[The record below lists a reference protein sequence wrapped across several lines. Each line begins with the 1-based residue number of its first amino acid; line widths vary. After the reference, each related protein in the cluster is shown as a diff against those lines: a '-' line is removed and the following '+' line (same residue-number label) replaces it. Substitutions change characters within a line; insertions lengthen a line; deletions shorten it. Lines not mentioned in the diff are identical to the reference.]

1 MGRIGRNDPC
11 PCGSGIKYKKCCIG
25 KADQISQS
33 AAQQNLQI
41 SLKTEV
47 EKLQGKAAIR
57 EKFVHAL
64 GVFILFST
72 ESGDGWLLEI
82 TDMDAIQVASN
93 GEKIEFE
100 IEENP
105 DTIEINWPYQF
116 TIKDKKFVT
125 TAYADNEVKIW
136 EDYPAHRI
144 VSAVKKIRKKFPS
157 ELLKSIHLDEDETE
171 AA

>member
-1 MGRIGRNDPC
+1 MAKIGRNDPC

-25 KADQISQS
+25 KADKVART
-33 AAQQNLQI
+33 AAQQNIQI

-47 EKLQGKAAIR
+47 EKLQEKAAGR

-82 TDMDAIQVASN
+82 TEMDAIQVATN

-100 IEENP
+100 IDENP
-105 DTIEINWPYQF
+105 DTIEINWPYRF
-116 TIKDKKFVT
+116 TIKNKKFVT
-125 TAYADNEVKIW
+125 TAYADDEVKVW
-136 EDYPAHRI
+136 EDYPSHRI
-144 VSAVKKIRKKFPS
+144 VSAVKKIRKKFPP
-157 ELLKSIHLDEDETE
+157 ELLKSIHLDEEE
-171 AA
+171 I